1 MNMINYRQERKNRNW
16 MSPTTTTSFS

>member
-1 MNMINYRQERKNRNW
+1 MINYRQERKNRNW